1 MGAELIKSGGYL
13 ERKALEVRARRAEE
27 APAGEALA
35 ALRERAAGR
44 GGVPSLASAL
54 RGGDRVAL
62 VAEFKRR
69 SPSAGTLV
77 AGEGPVDVARLYERE
92 GATAVSVL
100 TDASDFW
107 GDLADLD
114 AVCAAVRLPAL
125 RKDFLVDA
133 AGLYEARAVGA
144 SAALLITAILTR
156 EELESMLGAAR
167 EVDLECLVEV
177 HDEGELGAA
186 LEAGATLVGIN
197 NRDLRSLTTDLG
209 VTERLA
215 PVLPRHVTL
224 VSESGIKDADDV
236 RRVRDAGVHA
246 ILVGESLLR
255 LPPAERGRG
264 VAELSGVGR

>member
-1 MGAELIKSGGYL
+1 LGAELIKSGGYL
-13 ERKALEVRARRAEE
+13 DRKALEVRALRKVE
-27 APAGEALA
+27 ATDAEALA
-35 ALRERAAGR
+35 ALRERASGSD
-44 GGVPSLASAL
+44 GVPSLASAL

-62 VAEFKRR
+62 IAEFKRR

-77 AGEGPVDVARLYERE
+77 AGDGPVDVARLYERE

-100 TDASDFW
+100 TDAGDFG

-114 AVCAAVRLPAL
+114 AVCAAVRIPAL
-125 RKDFLVDA
+125 RKDFLVDT

-144 SAALLITAILTR
+144 SAALLITAILTLD
-156 EELESMLGAAR
+156 ELESMLGAAR
-167 EVDLECLVEV
+167 EVDMECLVEV
-177 HDEGELGAA
+177 HDEGELEAA
-186 LEAGATLVGIN
+186 LEVGATLIGIN

-215 PVLPRHVTL
+215 PTVPEHVTL
-224 VSESGIKDADDV
+224 VSESGIKDVDDV
-236 RRVRDAGVHA
+236 RRVRDAGIHA